1 MTVARKN
8 QESTMKR
15 HAGGSKAPPK
25 SHRLKK
31 TAIVIMVLALS
42 FIAVGVVIGARY
54 ATDLM
59 ALPQL
64 AQRRNSEHGGT
75 WVRLSAV
82 SPWFTQ
88 ALIATEDESFYTN
101 WGVSFEGTLRAI
113 WVDIRS
119 RRFAEGGSTLTQELV
134 RDLLLSP
141 KKTLERK
148 FTGTVLS
155 LYTAM
160 LYSKTQVLT
169 MYVNEVYLGDGAYG
183 INTAS
188 ERYFGVPASRLT
200 LAEGSLLAGLPQAPS
215 AFNPLIHLPLAKL
228 RQREVLGRMV
238 VTGVISQAQA
248 NNAYRQPLPL
258 R

>member
-25 SHRLKK
+25 SHRFKK

-141 KKTLERK
+141 KKNPRAQVHRHSTFSLHRYAVFQNSGADHVRK
-148 FTGTVLS
+148 
-155 LYTAM
+155 
-160 LYSKTQVLT
+160 
-169 MYVNEVYLGDGAYG
+169 
-183 INTAS
+183 
-188 ERYFGVPASRLT
+188 R
-200 LAEGSLLAGLPQAPS
+200 SLLGRWCLWHQHRIRT
-215 AFNPLIHLPLAKL
+215 LL
-228 RQREVLGRMV
+228 RRARVPPNLSRRILVGRS
-238 VTGVISQAQA
+238 TSSPE
-248 NNAYRQPLPL
+248 RL
-258 R
+258 